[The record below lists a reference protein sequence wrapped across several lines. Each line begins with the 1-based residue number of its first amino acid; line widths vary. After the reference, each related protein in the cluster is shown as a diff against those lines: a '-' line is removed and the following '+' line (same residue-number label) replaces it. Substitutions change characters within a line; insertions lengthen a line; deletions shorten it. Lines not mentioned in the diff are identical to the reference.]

1 MTNIK
6 SQGSH
11 CSSVLSQQK
20 QTCNSELVHW
30 FLFGDCKNY
39 LCCPFLKQGM
49 LSKFRFS
56 ETFTKFGKISDLVL
70 TFSQTM
76 LHSQNTYRTRAI
88 ISRGLY
94 FFYPIFTLAAAY
106 IKLRKIPN
114 FELQFKSESNV
125 SSHLLDFRKWTF
137 KKSACLM
144 GNLF

>member
-76 LHSQNTYRTRAI
+76 LHSQNIYRTRAI

-94 FFYPIFTLAAAY
+94 FFLLIFHYGCGLFCRAA
-106 IKLRKIPN
+106 IISW
-114 FELQFKSESNV
+114 FFFS
-125 SSHLLDFRKWTF
+125 KWN
-137 KKSACLM
+137 SIYYNQSICSPCNM
-144 GNLF
+144 S